1 MALLE
6 KEAKSKADAGPQ
18 PVVTSLSSK
27 VVVTSVRPK
36 SKERHQFDSS
46 ADFTMSK
53 SGGIS
58 GYKRNPSVNIGGG
71 GGAASQTYKN
81 SKHNNSDLMMTMG
94 QKSGNT
100 IDHDEQSISTAM
112 SNFTSSRIGSSGD
125 DTTTKARIMRGGS
138 GKQSYMS
145 AANLEDTKDSIY
157 ELSLNKTAKPKPQ
170 KL

>member
-6 KEAKSKADAGPQ
+6 KEAKAKADAPQ

-36 SKERHQFDSS
+36 SKERKQFDSS
-46 ADFTMSK
+46 VDFAMSK
-53 SGGIS
+53 SGGIT
-58 GYKRNPSVNIGGG
+58 GYKRNPSVNVGGG
-71 GGAASQTYKN
+71 ASQTYDKGQN
-81 SKHNNSDLMMTMG
+81 NHHNNSDLMMTMG
-94 QKSGNT
+94 QRGNT
-100 IDHDEQSISTAM
+100 LDHDEQSISTAM

-125 DTTTKARIMRGGS
+125 DTTAKARMIRGGS

-145 AANLEDTKDSIY
+145 AANLEDSKDNIY
-157 ELSLNKTAKPKPQ
+157 ELSLNKTTKNKPQ